1 MDDTLRAL
9 SSIDPSRLT
18 YQEWLEIGIA
28 LKAEGYSVST
38 WADWSRSDPRFKEH
52 DLDKWGGFNADTMSA
67 GTIFHYAKL
76 YGNYTAHRAL
86 SWDDGLKA
94 NYEEVLTAQ
103 KPVEDEQPYEMAI
116 RYLETLYKPDEWVS
130 YVTSAEFR
138 EDQHKWVPANGGSLR
153 KCEDIIRDLKE
164 GKDIEAGFGTMNA
177 AAGAWIRH
185 NPAKGPN
192 DKDVTAFRHVLVE
205 SDVLDIEDQ
214 KKILIESELPISA
227 LIESGGKSIH
237 AIVKIDAADE
247 AEYKKRVNF
256 LFEYMSNKGFV
267 IDKNN
272 KNPARLSRL
281 PGAMRGDKRQK
292 LIGTNLGRASW
303 QEWLDYIEGINDDLP
318 PIISAREFL
327 SNPTPEPPAVIEGI
341 LKKGAKMICS
351 GDSKSG
357 KTCLLTNLAICIA
370 EGWEWLGHQCMQG
383 RVLYINLEVLQDDWE
398 KRYLSIYKSH
408 ESPVSEA
415 GKDNFDYWYLRGKAE
430 TLDKLAKKI
439 IRRCRGKNYLAII
452 VDPIYKVQGGDENSA
467 EAIGRFCALFDKIAE
482 ETGAALI
489 YVHHH
494 SKGMQ
499 GGKKAMDRMSGSG
512 VFARDADAI
521 VDFTNLVVKPG
532 DREKIRAVID
542 PTADDI
548 TPLRLEFVLRS
559 FRSPKPVDMFFQ
571 FPLHNIDTL
580 GLLRDAGAAVE
591 GTAEANRMLSPNSGK
606 TEEEMKEIVD
616 RCFEAAQ
623 EITGKT
629 GDEVPFSKMYAKP
642 HCPCDKSTLQ
652 KYIESLPD
660 YYELDRSSDRYQVRR
675 KS

>member
-9 SSIDPSRLT
+9 NSIDPSRLT

-52 DLDKWGGFNADTMSA
+52 DLDKWDGFDANTMTKA
-67 GTIFHYAKL
+67 TIFHYAKL
-76 YGNYTAHRAL
+76 YGNYTSHRAL

-153 KCEDIIRDLKE
+153 KCEDIIKDLKE

-303 QEWLDYIEGINDDLP
+303 LDWKDYIDGIIDNLP
-318 PIISAREFL
+318 PILDFWEQVQSPPQL
-327 SNPTPEPPAVIEGI
+327 SPELIAGVLRCGN
-341 LKKGAKMICS
+341 KMIIT
-351 GDSKSG
+351 GESKAG
-357 KTCLLTNLAICIA
+357 KTCLSQNLAVCLA
-370 EGWEWLGHQCMQG
+370 SGRPWLGKFQCKKG
-383 RVLYINLEVLQDDWE
+383 KVLYINLEVEEASLFCRFKQIFEANGWEFNEQDCRNIRPW
-398 KRYLSIYKSH
+398 
-408 ESPVSEA
+408 
-415 GKDNFDYWYLRGKAE
+415 NLRGKAVP
-430 TLDKLAKKI
+430 LDELADSV
-439 IRRCRGKNYLAII
+439 IRRCRNEGPFIAII
-452 VDPIYKVQGGDENSA
+452 LDPLYKVQQGDENSA
-467 EAIGRFCALFDKIAE
+467 EAIIKFCNALDKIAH
-482 ETGAALI
+482 ETGAAII
-489 YVHHH
+489 YDHHH
-494 SKGMQ
+494 PKGAA
-499 GGKKAMDRMSGSG
+499 KDKLIDRGAGSG

-521 VDFTNLVVKPG
+521 CDLSFLSPDKELLETVG
-532 DREKIRAVID
+532 A
-542 PTADDI
+542 
-548 TPLRLEFVLRS
+548 RLES
-559 FRSPKPVDMFFQ
+559 GEKPMQIGF
-571 FPLHNIDTL
+571 I
-580 GLLRDAGAAVE
+580 LRDFKDIKPINIWFKFPVHYVDSANLLEDAPIE
-591 GTAEANRMLSPNSGK
+591 GSKEDNLNKSNKRTTRNERHNLLSQIFEMCAENGEASLADMVDWCSGK
-606 TEEEMKEIVD
+606 PSKRTLERYIGEFDDFELKKGIV
-616 RCFEAAQ
+616 
-623 EITGKT
+623 
-629 GDEVPFSKMYAKP
+629 
-642 HCPCDKSTLQ
+642 
-652 KYIESLPD
+652 
-660 YYELDRSSDRYQVRR
+660 R
-675 KS
+675 KCGE

>member
-9 SSIDPSRLT
+9 NSIDPSRLT

-52 DLDKWGGFNADTMSA
+52 DLDKWDGFNADTMSA

-303 QEWLDYIEGINDDLP
+303 LDWKDFIDGIMDNLP
-318 PIISAREFL
+318 PILDFWEQVQSPPQL
-327 SNPTPEPPAVIEGI
+327 SPELIAGVLRCGN
-341 LKKGAKMICS
+341 KMIIT
-351 GDSKSG
+351 GESKAG
-357 KTCLLTNLAICIA
+357 KTCLSQNLAVCLA
-370 EGWEWLGHQCMQG
+370 SGRPWLGKFQCKKG
-383 RVLYINLEVLQDDWE
+383 KVLYINLEVEEASLFCRFKQIFEANGWEFNEQDCRNIRPW
-398 KRYLSIYKSH
+398 
-408 ESPVSEA
+408 
-415 GKDNFDYWYLRGKAE
+415 NLRGKAVP
-430 TLDKLAKKI
+430 LDELADSV
-439 IRRCRGKNYLAII
+439 IRRCRNEGPFIAII
-452 VDPIYKVQGGDENSA
+452 LDPLYKVQQGDENSA
-467 EAIGRFCALFDKIAE
+467 EAIIKFCNALDRIAH
-482 ETGAALI
+482 ETGAAII
-489 YVHHH
+489 YDHHH
-494 SKGMQ
+494 PKGAA
-499 GGKKAMDRMSGSG
+499 KDKLIDRGAGSG

-521 VDFTNLVVKPG
+521 CDLSFLSPDKALLETVGAQIESGEKPMQIGFILRDFKDIKPINIWFKFPVHYVDSTNLLEGSPIEGSKEDNLNKSYKRTTEKERHDLLSRIFEMCAENGEASLTDMVDWCNGTPSKRTLERYIREFDDFDLKKGIVK
-532 DREKIRAVID
+532 KCV
-542 PTADDI
+542 
-548 TPLRLEFVLRS
+548 
-559 FRSPKPVDMFFQ
+559 
-571 FPLHNIDTL
+571 
-580 GLLRDAGAAVE
+580 
-591 GTAEANRMLSPNSGK
+591 
-606 TEEEMKEIVD
+606 
-616 RCFEAAQ
+616 
-623 EITGKT
+623 
-629 GDEVPFSKMYAKP
+629 
-642 HCPCDKSTLQ
+642 
-652 KYIESLPD
+652 
-660 YYELDRSSDRYQVRR
+660 
-675 KS
+675 

>member
-9 SSIDPSRLT
+9 NSIDPSRLT

-52 DLDKWGGFNADTMSA
+52 DLNKWGGFNADTMSA

-303 QEWLDYIEGINDDLP
+303 LDWKDFIDGIMDNLP
-318 PIISAREFL
+318 PILDFWEQVQSPPQL
-327 SNPTPEPPAVIEGI
+327 SPELIAGVLRCGN
-341 LKKGAKMICS
+341 KMIIT
-351 GDSKSG
+351 GESKAG
-357 KTCLLTNLAICIA
+357 KTCLSQNLAVCLA
-370 EGWEWLGHQCMQG
+370 SGRPWLGKFQCKKG
-383 RVLYINLEVLQDDWE
+383 KVLYINLEVEEASLFCRFKQIFEANGWEFNEQDCRNIRPW
-398 KRYLSIYKSH
+398 
-408 ESPVSEA
+408 
-415 GKDNFDYWYLRGKAE
+415 NLRGKAVP
-430 TLDKLAKKI
+430 LDELADSV
-439 IRRCRGKNYLAII
+439 IRRCRNEGPFIAII
-452 VDPIYKVQGGDENSA
+452 LDPLYKVQQGDENSA
-467 EAIGRFCALFDKIAE
+467 EAIIKFCNALDRIAH
-482 ETGAALI
+482 ETGAAII
-489 YVHHH
+489 YDHHH
-494 SKGMQ
+494 PKGAA
-499 GGKKAMDRMSGSG
+499 KDKLIDRGAGSG

-521 VDFTNLVVKPG
+521 CDLSFLSPDKALLETVGAQIESGEKPMQIGFILRDFKDIKPINIWFKFPVHYVDSTNLLEGSPIEGSKEDNLNKSYKRTTEKERHDLLSQIFEMCAENGEASLTDMVDWCSGTPSKRTLERYIREFDDFDLKKGIVK
-532 DREKIRAVID
+532 KCV
-542 PTADDI
+542 
-548 TPLRLEFVLRS
+548 
-559 FRSPKPVDMFFQ
+559 K
-571 FPLHNIDTL
+571 
-580 GLLRDAGAAVE
+580 
-591 GTAEANRMLSPNSGK
+591 
-606 TEEEMKEIVD
+606 
-616 RCFEAAQ
+616 
-623 EITGKT
+623 
-629 GDEVPFSKMYAKP
+629 
-642 HCPCDKSTLQ
+642 
-652 KYIESLPD
+652 
-660 YYELDRSSDRYQVRR
+660 
-675 KS
+675 

>member
-9 SSIDPSRLT
+9 NSIDPSRLT

-52 DLDKWGGFNADTMSA
+52 DLDKWDGFDANTMTKA
-67 GTIFHYAKL
+67 TIFHYAKL

-303 QEWLDYIEGINDDLP
+303 LDWKDYIDGIIDNLP
-318 PIISAREFL
+318 PILDFWEQVQSPPQL
-327 SNPTPEPPAVIEGI
+327 SPELIAGVLRCGN
-341 LKKGAKMICS
+341 KMIIT
-351 GDSKSG
+351 GESKAG
-357 KTCLLTNLAICIA
+357 KTCLSQNLAVCLA
-370 EGWEWLGHQCMQG
+370 SGRPWLGKFQCKKG
-383 RVLYINLEVLQDDWE
+383 KVLYINLEVEEASLFCRFKQIFEANGWEFNEQDCRNIRPW
-398 KRYLSIYKSH
+398 
-408 ESPVSEA
+408 
-415 GKDNFDYWYLRGKAE
+415 NLRGKAVP
-430 TLDKLAKKI
+430 LDELADSV
-439 IRRCRGKNYLAII
+439 IRRCRNEGPFIAII
-452 VDPIYKVQGGDENSA
+452 LDPLYKVQQGDENSA
-467 EAIGRFCALFDKIAE
+467 EAIIKFCNALDRIAH
-482 ETGAALI
+482 ETGAAII
-489 YVHHH
+489 YDHHH
-494 SKGMQ
+494 PKGAA
-499 GGKKAMDRMSGSG
+499 KDKLIDRGAGSG

-521 VDFTNLVVKPG
+521 CDLSFLSPDKALLETVGAQIESGEKPMQIGFILRDFKDIKPINIWFKFPVHYVDSTNLLEGSPIEGSKEDNLNKSSKRTTAKERHDLLSQIFEMCAENGEASLTDMVDWCGGTPSKRTLERYIKEFDDFEIKKGIVK
-532 DREKIRAVID
+532 KCV
-542 PTADDI
+542 
-548 TPLRLEFVLRS
+548 
-559 FRSPKPVDMFFQ
+559 K
-571 FPLHNIDTL
+571 
-580 GLLRDAGAAVE
+580 
-591 GTAEANRMLSPNSGK
+591 
-606 TEEEMKEIVD
+606 
-616 RCFEAAQ
+616 
-623 EITGKT
+623 
-629 GDEVPFSKMYAKP
+629 
-642 HCPCDKSTLQ
+642 
-652 KYIESLPD
+652 
-660 YYELDRSSDRYQVRR
+660 
-675 KS
+675 

>member
-9 SSIDPSRLT
+9 YSIDPSKLS
-18 YQEWLEIGIA
+18 YDEWLEIGIA
-28 LKAEGYSVST
+28 LKAEGYPVST
-38 WADWSRSDPRFKEH
+38 WADWSMQETGKRAFKQK
-52 DLDKWGGFNADTMSA
+52 DLDKWGGFDANTMTKA
-67 GTIFHYAKL
+67 TIFHYAKL

-130 YVTSAEFR
+130 YVTSAEFK
-138 EDQHKWVPANGGSLR
+138 EEQHKWVPANGGSLR
-153 KCEDIIRDLKE
+153 KCEDIIKDLKE

-303 QEWLDYIEGINDDLP
+303 LDWKDFVDGVLDDLP
-318 PIISAREFL
+318 
-327 SNPTPEPPAVIEGI
+327 EPDNLYDMMQEEDKLPDEVIASILYEGGK
-341 LKKGAKMICS
+341 LMIT

-357 KTCLLTNLAICIA
+357 KTCLSQNLACCIA
-370 EGWEWLGHQCMQG
+370 AGKPWLGKYQCKQG
-383 RVLYINLEVLQDDWE
+383 KVLYINLEIRKDML
-398 KRYLSIYKSH
+398 KARFKAIYNANGWKL
-408 ESPVSEA
+408 
-415 GKDNFDYWYLRGKAE
+415 GKELKNLRPWNLRGKAMP
-430 TLDKLAKKI
+430 LSKLAPSV
-439 IRRCRGKNYLAII
+439 IRMARNHGPFIAIVI
-452 VDPIYKVQGGDENSA
+452 DPVYKVQQGDENSA
-467 EAIGRFCALFDKIAE
+467 EAISQFCCALDQIAE
-482 ETGAALI
+482 ATGACII
-489 YVHHH
+489 YDHHH
-494 SKGMQ
+494 PKGEA
-499 GGKKAMDRMSGSG
+499 GARKAIDRGAGSG
-512 VFARDADAI
+512 VFARDADAL
-521 VDFTNLVVKPG
+521 VDITNLDPGNDASDLVLAQMKEGKKPM
-532 DREKIRAVID
+532 EIS
-542 PTADDI
+542 
-548 TPLRLEFVLRS
+548 FVLRD
-559 FRSPKPVDMFFQ
+559 FPDQPTQKIWFDY
-571 FPLHNIDTL
+571 PLHVLDSAHTL
-580 GLLRDAGAAVE
+580 DNCYVEGSDKAHFGKNPNLRSADEKKRLIENAFNEVSKDGFARLRDMIEELPIKTSKTVRDWISE
-591 GTAEANRMLSPNSGK
+591 GGVFKCENG
-606 TEEEMKEIVD
+606 IVT
-616 RCFEAAQ
+616 R
-623 EITGKT
+623 
-629 GDEVPFSKMYAKP
+629 
-642 HCPCDKSTLQ
+642 L
-652 KYIESLPD
+652 
-660 YYELDRSSDRYQVRR
+660 
-675 KS
+675 